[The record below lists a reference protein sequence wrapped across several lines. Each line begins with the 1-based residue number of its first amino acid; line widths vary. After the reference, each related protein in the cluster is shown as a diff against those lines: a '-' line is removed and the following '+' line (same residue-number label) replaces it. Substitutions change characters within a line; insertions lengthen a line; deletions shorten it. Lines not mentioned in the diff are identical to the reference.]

1 MTDRRAANKGSREP
15 PRVGVALAAL
25 RASRT
30 LSMDALSR
38 QSGVSKSM
46 LSQIERGR
54 ANPTVAV
61 VWRLANALGVPLV
74 ELLGEAAA
82 GQSGA
87 IQALHVQDVPVMRS
101 RDGRC
106 TLRVLSPVELA
117 GRVEWYQL
125 DCDPG
130 GVLDSKPHA
139 AGAREHLTVIAGSIE
154 AVSGSE
160 QARGSTGD
168 TLRYRADRP
177 HRLRNVGRPKAVA
190 LLVVEFDSTR
200 T

>member
-1 MTDRRAANKGSREP
+1 
-15 PRVGVALAAL
+15 
-25 RASRT
+25 
-30 LSMDALSR
+30 MDALSR

-82 GQSGA
+82 GEGGA

-125 DCDPG
+125 ECQPG
-130 GVLDSKPHA
+130 GMLDSKAHA
-139 AGAREHLTVIAGSIE
+139 AGAREHLTVMTGSIE
-154 AVSGSE
+154 AVSGGE
-160 QARGSTGD
+160 RARGSTGD
-168 TLRYRADRP
+168 TLRYRADRA
-177 HRLRNVGRPKAVA
+177 HRLRNVGRAKAVA

-200 T
+200 A